1 MEIIIIIMLI
11 IGYIFIEKNI
21 GIIVENQKE
30 LEKEIKKN
38 RK

>member
-11 IGYIFIEKNI
+11 IGYIFIERNI
-21 GIIVENQKE
+21 GIIVKNQKE